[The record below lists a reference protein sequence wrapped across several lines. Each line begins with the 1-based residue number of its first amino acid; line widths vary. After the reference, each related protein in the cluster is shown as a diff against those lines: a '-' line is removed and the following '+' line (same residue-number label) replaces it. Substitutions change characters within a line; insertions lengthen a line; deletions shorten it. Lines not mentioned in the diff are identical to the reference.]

1 MYEDPS
7 LSNYYPEHRGGI
19 EFVAFNLVTRWRKNH
34 RVRWMACDVQNR
46 PHQAA
51 PDDIPLPA
59 INFTE
64 ERLGFPYPIPSPSS
78 FQKIFEQVRWAELV
92 HLHDCLYLANAVAFL
107 AARLYRKPIVVTQHI
122 GLVPYP
128 QKYKTALQRLAYDT
142 LGKVILES
150 AQQLIFISP
159 KTKEWFEQRFRFRK
173 PPLLIPNGVD
183 TTIFYP
189 GDATERQRVRASL
202 NIPENQRVLLF
213 VGRFTAKKGIEK
225 IRPLAEKHPEWVWIC
240 LGDGEI
246 RPENWGLPNVR
257 VIPSVQQSE
266 LRMYYIA
273 ADLFFLPSV
282 GEGFPLA
289 AQEAL
294 SCGLPAALDHSTAD
308 VFPDAPL
315 LRFDVQH
322 SKSIVSAIENYFEN
336 PAGQTRLKRASSEYA
351 RRWNWERTALEYED
365 VFAKVVAM

>member
-1 MYEDPS
+1 MNILS

-34 RVRWMACDVQNR
+34 CVRWIACDVQDR
-46 PHQAA
+46 PHRAA
-51 PDDIPLPA
+51 PDDVPLPA

-64 ERLGFPYPIPSPSS
+64 ERLEFPYPIPFPSS

-92 HLHDCLYLANAVAFL
+92 HLHDCLYLANTMAFL
-107 AARLYRKPIVVTQHI
+107 AARLYQKPVVVTQHI

-142 LGKVILES
+142 LGRLILES

-159 KTKEWFEQRFRFRK
+159 KTKEWFEQRFRFQK
-173 PPLLIPNGVD
+173 PPLVIPNGVD

-189 GDATERQRVRASL
+189 AEATERRLARASL
-202 NIPENQRVLLF
+202 HIPENQPVLLF

-225 IRPLAEKHPEWVWIC
+225 IHPLAEKHPEWIWMC

-246 RPENWGLPNVR
+246 RPESWGLPNVR
-257 VIPSVQQSE
+257 VVSSVPQAA
-266 LRMYYIA
+266 LRTYYIA

-308 VFPDAPL
+308 AFADAPL
-315 LRFDVQH
+315 LRFDVQQLE
-322 SKSIVSAIENYFEN
+322 SITSTLENYFGH
-336 PAGQTRLKRASSEYA
+336 PAAQTHLKRASSEYA
-351 RRWNWERTALEYED
+351 QRWNWDRTALEYED
-365 VFAKVVAM
+365 VFAKVIGK